1 MIRKKYIKKYLFYFI
16 CVKLIIIFKDF
27 NFCKW
32 YVYLYLDCDIVLDG
46 DEFMRQHTEVKT
58 TLIAS
63 EEITK
68 LINLPNQEKGLK

>member
-1 MIRKKYIKKYLFYFI
+1 M
-16 CVKLIIIFKDF
+16 
-27 NFCKW
+27 
-32 YVYLYLDCDIVLDG
+32 YLYLDCDIVLDG
-46 DEFMRQHTEVKT
+46 DEFMRQHTEVET